1 MKVVSSANG
10 LLRTLIASGDGAST
24 HRQRLF
30 THLPAIDELLP
41 DGALAAGAVHEVL
54 SITNT
59 SAFLLPALLA
69 KSAANVGRIIWCDF
83 DRQFNPSAAAGLGL
97 PMDRMLVLR
106 PNRSTDQLWAISEC
120 LRCKGVGACV
130 APVARLTRVQVRQL
144 QLAAERGGGIG
155 ILLRPASAISWPYAA
170 ATRWMVRPAP
180 GERSIQRCSLELI
193 HGHGGR
199 IGQTVFLE
207 VHRET
212 HHVRAIEAVAHRQNP
227 PKAEIVSA

>member
-1 MKVVSSANG
+1 LKVVSSANG
-10 LLRTLIASGDGAST
+10 LLRTLIASSDGVSG
-24 HRQRLF
+24 HRQRLL
-30 THLPAIDELLP
+30 THFSAIDELLP
-41 DGALAAGAVHEVL
+41 DGSLATGAMHEVL
-54 SITNT
+54 STTNT

-69 KSAANVGRIIWCDF
+69 KSAANFGQIVWCDF

-97 PMDRMLVLR
+97 PMDHLLLLR
-106 PNRSTDQLWAISEC
+106 PSRKTDELWAIAEC

-130 APVARLTRVQVRQL
+130 APIARLTRVQVRQL
-144 QLAAERGGGIG
+144 QLASERGGGVG

-170 ATRWMVRPAP
+170 ATRWMVRPQP
-180 GERSIQRCSLELI
+180 GERSIQRCSVELI

-212 HHVRAIEAVAHRQNP
+212 HHVRAVEALAHRQNP
-227 PKAEIVSA
+227 PKAETVSA